1 MTNEPAPN
9 AGSTDFSAIL
19 DEQKAVL
26 TAMNDKIKSL
36 ESRNAALEAKITAL
50 SAPAAKPDKKDAPEP
65 QAKSE
70 QEKAY
75 EKVLADLGLRKA
87 GDL

>member
-1 MTNEPAPN
+1 MTNEPEPN

-50 SAPAAKPDKKDAPEP
+50 SAPAAKPDKKDTPEP
-65 QAKSE
+65 QTKSE

>member
-1 MTNEPAPN
+1 MTNEPEPN

-36 ESRNAALEAKITAL
+36 ESRIYE
-50 SAPAAKPDKKDAPEP
+50 
-65 QAKSE
+65 KSE
-70 QEKAY
+70 CKI
-75 EKVLADLGLRKA
+75 GI
-87 GDL
+87 G

>member
-1 MTNEPAPN
+1 MTNEPEPN